1 MSCRYAKML
10 LPLAAVAAMSVP
22 AVAQA
27 RQGSD
32 DAAQHV
38 RREHHRVMHVVRAVS
53 DDGVNHVRHGDDDGL
68 RHR

>member
-1 MSCRYAKML
+1 MSSRYAKML

-22 AVAQA
+22 AIAQA

-32 DAAQHV
+32 DPTHHV
-38 RREHHRVMHVVRAVS
+38 RREHHRLTHVVRTVS
-53 DDGVNHVRHGDDDGL
+53 DDGVNHARHGGDDGP